1 MQITSYVIAVVFDFD
16 DTLTNDSTSA
26 LLKKHGYDPEKLW
39 RKDHYALVKDGWDS
53 TCAWLHLFLRFMDQG
68 ILPKLTSADL
78 VEFGKTLPPHE
89 GLNTF
94 FDDLEELVKAENTPT
109 ELFRVEFY
117 IISGGLQ
124 DVIEGFAFRNKF
136 KAVWGSQLASDV
148 PTGPLRYVKRA
159 LTFTE
164 KTKYVF
170 EINKGLPQAEAA
182 KNPYLVNK
190 QVDEKDRRIP
200 FENMIYV
207 GDGLADIPCFSLIN
221 HMSNGKGRC
230 GGVFRPGEAPSAR
243 RAWLELIFPRRVAS
257 AHAPFYNPDRELGSI
272 LRLATAARCQSIK
285 LEKGST
291 TVSIK
296 Q

>member
-26 LLKKHGYDPEKLW
+26 LLKKHGYDPEKFW
-39 RKDHYALVKDGWDS
+39 RKDHDALVKDGWDS

-78 VEFGKTLPPHE
+78 VEFGKTLPPYE

-207 GDGLADIPCFSLIN
+207 GDGLSDIPCFSLIT

-230 GGVFRPGEAPSAR
+230 VGVFRPGEAPSAR
-243 RAWLELIFPRRVAS
+243 RAWLELIVPRRVAS